1 LGYQHRIDGV
11 TSALPV
17 GKVVCVGRNYAAH
30 ARELNNSVPDQPVL
44 FIKPATAVVSLD
56 HPIALPNYGGNCHFE
71 LELALLF
78 SQPLS
83 RGCNQSQALA
93 AIARIGL
100 ALDLTLRDLQ
110 QELKQSGLPWEKA
123 KAFDG
128 ACPLSQF
135 VDPARAG
142 DLQQQRLKL
151 WRNGEL
157 CQDGHS
163 SEMLMPVLPLITYV
177 TQFFSLRPGD
187 VLLTGTPAGVGSLQ
201 SGDQLQLMLSELIQ
215 TTVEV
220 L

>member
-1 LGYQHRIDGV
+1 LDYRHTIDKV
-11 TSALPV
+11 PSSLPV

-30 ARELNNSVPDQPVL
+30 ARELNNPVPDEPVL
-44 FIKPATAVVSLD
+44 FIKPQSAVVSL
-56 HPIALPNYGGNCHFE
+56 HQPIALPSYGGNCHFE

-78 SQPLS
+78 SQSLG
-83 RGCNQSQALA
+83 RGCSQSQALA
-93 AIARIGL
+93 AIAGIGL

-110 QELKQSGLPWEKA
+110 QQLKQSGLPWEKS

-128 ACPLSQF
+128 ACPLSEF
-135 VDPARAG
+135 VGLDRAG

-163 SEMLMPVLPLITYV
+163 SEMLVPVVPLVTYV
-177 TQFFSLRPGD
+177 TQFFSLQPGD

-201 SGDQLQLMLSELIQ
+201 SGDQLQLALSELIE